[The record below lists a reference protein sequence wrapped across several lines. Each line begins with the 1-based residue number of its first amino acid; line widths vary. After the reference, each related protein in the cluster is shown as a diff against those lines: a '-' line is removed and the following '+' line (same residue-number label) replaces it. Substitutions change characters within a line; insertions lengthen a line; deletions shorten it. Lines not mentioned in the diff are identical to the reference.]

1 MSTLRFERFLARL
14 YTDAELLQRF
24 LADPMNTAAR
34 HGLDDTE
41 RSWLRDVDRAG
52 LVFANEQLRPQT
64 RVAPSAAAPAPL
76 FGNTPPFLTER
87 IKRRLRGAVVSR
99 S

>member
-14 YTDAELLQRF
+14 YTDANLLRRF
-24 LADPMNTAAR
+24 LADPVNTAAR

-52 LVFANEQLRPQT
+52 LVFANESFGRKRASRRQSRLQRLL
-64 RVAPSAAAPAPL
+64 SA
-76 FGNTPPFLTER
+76 
-87 IKRRLRGAVVSR
+87 IRRRF
-99 S
+99 

>member
-14 YTDAELLQRF
+14 YTDAELLRRF

-52 LVFANEQLRPQT
+52 LVFANESFGRKRASRRQ
-64 RVAPSAAAPAPL
+64 PAL
-76 FGNTPPFLTER
+76 
-87 IKRRLRGAVVSR
+87 RRLLSALRR
-99 S
+99 RF

>member
-14 YTDAELLQRF
+14 YTDADLLRRF

-34 HGLDDTE
+34 HGLDETE

-52 LVFANEQLRPQT
+52 LVFANESFGRKRASRRQSRLQRLL
-64 RVAPSAAAPAPL
+64 SA
-76 FGNTPPFLTER
+76 
-87 IKRRLRGAVVSR
+87 IRRRF
-99 S
+99 

>member
-14 YTDAELLQRF
+14 YTDADLLRRF
-24 LADPMNTAAR
+24 LADPMSTAAR

-52 LVFANEQLRPQT
+52 LVFANESFGRKRASRPQ
-64 RVAPSAAAPAPL
+64 PWL
-76 FGNTPPFLTER
+76 
-87 IKRRLRGAVVSR
+87 RRLFSALRRR

>member
-24 LADPMNTAAR
+24 LADPVNTAAR

-41 RSWLRDVDRAG
+41 RSWLRDVDRVG
-52 LVFANEQLRPQT
+52 LVFANESFGRKRASRRQPLR
-64 RVAPSAAAPAPL
+64 L
-76 FGNTPPFLTER
+76 R
-87 IKRRLRGAVVSR
+87 ILYALRRLV
-99 S
+99 